1 VNVNTTY
8 IPALHD
14 LYLYESY
21 TTPQG
26 FVTLRPYAF
35 NPNSLLYGYRYSL
48 EGLMATYRT
57 FSTTR
62 YTYGFP
68 TVLFDWRDFNAPTV
82 ENRAA
87 FANSWPSAFRVLH
100 KNVCFPCGHV
110 IACPTLADRF
120 PIQTM
125 AQWAYPNLQDQCS
138 WRWIRG
144 NNDIID
150 ISTSRMSK
158 PYYFDSSWPY
168 STMPI
173 SVPKD
178 LDQPIVELFDD
189 FPGNPLRYIDAL
201 TIPVGATCWII
212 DGSQKIVTGKLA
224 FSGVQRENF
233 GNRSWPFMTGMAG
246 LNPPPNGAISTH
258 FACVVLDVDR
268 QPIPIYVHDSGSSYF
283 FEIKPP
289 TSVAA
294 GDGILGTLVGVL
306 GIGDHVGA
314 NRFAFNYVSSSAQDA
329 FDDDWQTG
337 RIRYSGIGTSRADLT
352 NPIITA
358 VNDYWQHRG
367 WEFPTYYP
375 AYAVRPIASNSVLN
389 SVASQV
395 EGFLQRIS

>member
-1 VNVNTTY
+1 
-8 IPALHD
+8 
-14 LYLYESY
+14 
-21 TTPQG
+21 
-26 FVTLRPYAF
+26 
-35 NPNSLLYGYRYSL
+35 
-48 EGLMATYRT
+48 
-57 FSTTR
+57 
-62 YTYGFP
+62 
-68 TVLFDWRDFNAPTV
+68 
-82 ENRAA
+82 
-87 FANSWPSAFRVLH
+87 
-100 KNVCFPCGHV
+100 
-110 IACPTLADRF
+110 LADRF

-201 TIPVGATCWII
+201 TIPVGATCWLI

-224 FSGVQRENF
+224 FSGVQLQIF
-233 GNRSWPFMTGMAG
+233 GNRDIPFMTGFAG
-246 LNPPPNGAISTH
+246 INPPPNGGISTH
-258 FACVVLDVDR
+258 FACVFLDVDR
-268 QPIPIYVHDSGSSYF
+268 QPIPAYLHDSGNSYF

-294 GDGILGTLVGVL
+294 GDGILGTLVGVF
-306 GIGDHVGA
+306 GVSANVGA
-314 NRFAFNYVSSSAQDA
+314 NRFAFNYLSSSSLDSV
-329 FDDDWQTG
+329 DDSWQTG

-375 AYAVRPIASNSVLN
+375 AYAVRPMASNSVLN
-389 SVASQV
+389 SVASQI